1 MRQILVITFLLVI
14 SIECYSQQK
23 QLDSLLMLLKDHT
36 KEDTVRL
43 SLLNKIA
50 YVYYSLDPARGEAI
64 SDEQILLAQTLNQPV
79 MLGEGY
85 LNKGINLSAQGRN
98 EEAFPAYNKAVDI
111 FSTNKKDGK
120 VANVFGN
127 IGIAYSNISNYP
139 KAMEYQQKA
148 LDIHMARYDSISM
161 ANAYNSFGVNYMFL
175 SNYPKSL
182 EYYNK
187 ALKIYEQKD
196 QKKSMAMTLAN
207 IGLIYNRL
215 ANYHKALEYQ
225 KRAYAIN
232 EEMDNKLMM
241 ANTIGNMG
249 SVYDALDS
257 LTTALAYFVRSY
269 ELYKSLGNVAG
280 QARGLLNI
288 GMINQEMK
296 KYAVSNNYLNQAL
309 HLFRMINDK
318 TNKTVTLNA
327 LSENYMNA
335 PSAVWLPGD
344 SNRAY
349 RLKTAAI
356 YLQESL
362 ATSREIED
370 VELQSFAWQN
380 ISKLYEH
387 QGKFNKALEA
397 YKQFTIL
404 RDSIVND
411 SIKQEVTQKEMLFG
425 FEKKEALIKADNEK
439 KQAVAA
445 AQIKR
450 QKLVRNI
457 TILSA
462 FGVLFSALF
471 IFLFYKRR
479 KDAEEQR
486 KEADIKAQVAETE
499 MKALRSQ
506 MNPHFIFNSLNSI
519 GDYITR
525 NDISSANFYLGKF
538 AKVMRM
544 ILENSEQKEV
554 SLADDLK
561 VLELYMQLEAVRM
574 KEKFSY
580 EIIIDGDIDV
590 ENTLIPPMI
599 LQPFVENSIWHGIS
613 QKNGNGKIII
623 SIQKKDDMLNCI
635 VEDNGVG
642 FDGVVAEE
650 KTETKRSLGMK
661 ITKARLELLN
671 KFKKSKASIELVKQ
685 VEGVRVE
692 VKLPLELSF

>member
-1 MRQILVITFLLVI
+1 MRQILVITLLFVI

-23 QLDSLLMLLKDHT
+23 QLDSLLLLLKNQT

-43 SLLNKIA
+43 SLLNKVA
-50 YVYYSLDPARGEAI
+50 YIYYSLDPARGEAVSDAQI
-64 SDEQILLAQTLNQPV
+64 SLAQTLNQPL

-98 EEAFPAYNKAVDI
+98 EDAFPAYNKAADI
-111 FSTNKKDGK
+111 FSTNKKEGK

-139 KAMEYQQKA
+139 KAIEYQQKA
-148 LDIHMARYDSISM
+148 LDIHMARKDSVSV
-161 ANAYNSFGVNYMFL
+161 AHAYNSLGVNYMFL

-182 EYYNK
+182 EYYDK

-196 QKKSMAMTLAN
+196 QKKSVAMTLAN

-232 EEMDNKLMM
+232 EEMDNKLLM

-249 SVYDALDS
+249 SIYDALDS
-257 LTTALAYFVRSY
+257 LTTAREYFIRSY
-269 ELYKSLGNVAG
+269 ELYKSLGNTAG

-296 KYAVSNNYLNQAL
+296 KYAISNDYLNQAL
-309 HLFRMINDK
+309 HLFRSINDK
-318 TNKTVTLNA
+318 TNKTITLNA
-327 LSENYMNA
+327 LSENYMDA
-335 PSAVWLPGD
+335 PSSVWLPGD
-344 SNRAY
+344 NNRAY
-349 RLKTAAI
+349 RLKMADA

-362 ATSREIED
+362 GTAREIED
-370 VELQSFAWQN
+370 VELQSFAWKD

-439 KQAVAA
+439 KQTVAA
-445 AQIKR
+445 AQVR
-450 QKLVRNI
+450 HQKLVRNI
-457 TILSA
+457 TLLSA
-462 FGVLFSALF
+462 FGVLLAAAI

-479 KDAEEQR
+479 KDAEEQK

-623 SIQKKDDMLNCI
+623 RIQKQDEMLNCI

-642 FDGVVAEE
+642 FDPVVAEE

-661 ITKARLELLN
+661 ITKARLDLLN

>member
-1 MRQILVITFLLVI
+1 MRQIFVITFLLII
-14 SIECYSQQK
+14 SVECYSQQK
-23 QLDSLLMLLKDHT
+23 QLDSLLQLLSNHT
-36 KEDTVRL
+36 KEDTVKL
-43 SLLNKIA
+43 NLLDKIG
-50 YVYYSLDPARGEAI
+50 YIYSSLDPVKGETIGNQEIA
-64 SDEQILLAQTLNQPV
+64 LAQAINQPIMV
-79 MLGEGY
+79 GEGF
-85 LNKGINLSAQGRN
+85 LNKGINLAAQAKN
-98 EEAFPAYNKAVDI
+98 EEALIAYDKAVEI
-111 FSTNKKDGK
+111 FLANKQDGK
-120 VANVFGN
+120 VANVYSN

-139 KAMEYQQKA
+139 KAIEYQQKS
-148 LDIHMARYDSISM
+148 LEIHMARHNNI
-161 ANAYNSFGVNYMFL
+161 AVGHVYNSLGVNYMFL

-187 ALKIYEQKD
+187 ALKIYEQEG
-196 QKKSMAMTLAN
+196 QKKSVAMTLSN

-215 ANYHKALEYQ
+215 SNYHKALEYQ

-232 EEMDNKLMM
+232 EEMDNKLLM

-249 SVYDALDS
+249 SIYDALDS
-257 LTTALAYFVRSY
+257 LTTAQEYYVRSY
-269 ELYKSLGNVAG
+269 ELYKSLGNTAG
-280 QARGLLNI
+280 QARGLLNM
-288 GMINQEMK
+288 GTINQEMK
-296 KYAVSNNYLNQAL
+296 NYVASNDYLNRAL
-309 HLFRMINDK
+309 TMFRTINDK
-318 TNKTVTLNA
+318 TNKINTLNS

-335 PSAVWLPGD
+335 PSAVWLPGEN
-344 SNRAY
+344 NRAY
-349 RLKTAAI
+349 RLKTADA

-362 ATSREIED
+362 ATAKEIED
-370 VELQSFAWQN
+370 VELQSFAWMG
-380 ISKLYEH
+380 ISKLYEY
-387 QGKFNKALEA
+387 QGKFNKALDA
-397 YKQFTIL
+397 YKQYTVL

-439 KQAVAA
+439 KQVVAA
-445 AQIKR
+445 AQVKR

-457 TILSA
+457 TFLSA
-462 FGVLFSALF
+462 IGLLLIAVIVFM
-471 IFLFYKRR
+471 FYKRR

-486 KEADIKAQVAETE
+486 IEADMKAQVAETE

-525 NDISSANFYLGKF
+525 NDVTAANFYLGKF
-538 AKVMRM
+538 ARVMRM

-561 VLELYMQLEAVRM
+561 VLELYMQLEAIRM

-580 EIIIDGDIDV
+580 EIIIEDDIDV

-613 QKNGNGKIII
+613 HKNGNGKIII
-623 SIQKKDDMLNCI
+623 RIQKRDDMLNCI

-642 FDGVVAEE
+642 FDNVVAEE

-661 ITKARLELLN
+661 ITTARLELLN
-671 KFKKSKASIELVKQ
+671 KFKKSKASIQLINQ